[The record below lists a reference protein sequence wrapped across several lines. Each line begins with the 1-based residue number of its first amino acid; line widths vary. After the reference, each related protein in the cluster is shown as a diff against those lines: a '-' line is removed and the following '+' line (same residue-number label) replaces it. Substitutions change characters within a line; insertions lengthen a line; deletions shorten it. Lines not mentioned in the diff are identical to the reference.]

1 MQLFFLL
8 HLNFFLGGIE
18 QQYSYPCTMRYIVK
32 QETNIKRRDNFALP
46 ADMKERRSKGC
57 TGSGDLKTVARIV

>member
-18 QQYSYPCTMRYIVK
+18 QQYSYPCTMRYVVN
-32 QETNIKRRDNFALP
+32 QETNI
-46 ADMKERRSKGC
+46 
-57 TGSGDLKTVARIV
+57 